1 MNAWHLLK
9 NENLKKLQKCI
20 DSNIFDMKSNICYSN
35 LFQLP
40 RRTNFLFIV
49 CAFYFLSPGADCRN
63 IRGHSRYSRPRPNP
77 HVVENSLVLTS
88 AESNPNE
95 EKPLQGRRCQV
106 TNVDQNARFLEL
118 PYYNEG
124 RTIIPF
130 FLKISGKSE
139 IKPGKWKLSE
149 A

>member
-1 MNAWHLLK
+1 MM
-9 NENLKKLQKCI
+9 
-20 DSNIFDMKSNICYSN
+20 SNVFYSN
-35 LFQLP
+35 LFQHP

-49 CAFYFLSPGADCRN
+49 CVFHFLYSGVDCRN

-106 TNVDQNARFLEL
+106 TKVDQSTRFFEL

-124 RTIIPF
+124 RTIVPF

-139 IKPGKWKLSE
+139 IKPGN
-149 A
+149 